1 MKKSEAISLAKEKLP
16 DRRYQHSCRVAD
28 TAVQMA
34 EIFGANEKK
43 CFLAGML
50 HDYAKYD
57 DLKDMHKIVKKYH
70 MDPEYLQYKSEILH
84 GPIAA
89 HIMKTEYGV
98 TDADILYAMEN
109 HTSGRSNMTLVEKIV
124 YVADYIEPKRETPG
138 VKGIRKVVFS
148 EKNLDKA
155 VFLITK
161 ANLLHLISKDRM
173 IFSRTIEC
181 YNYYNKLKE

>member
-1 MKKSEAISLAKEKLP
+1 MKRSEATTLAKMKLP
-16 DRRYQHSCRVAD
+16 ERRFLHSKRVAE

-34 EIFGANEKK
+34 QIFDADEKK

-57 DLKDMHKIVKKYH
+57 DLKEMYKIVKKYH
-70 MDPEYLQYKSEILH
+70 MDVEYLRYKSEILH

-89 HIMKTEYGV
+89 HVMKKEYDI
-98 TDADILYAMEN
+98 TDADVLLAMEN
-109 HTSGRSNMTLVEKIV
+109 HTSGRANMTRVEKIV

-138 VKGIRKVVFS
+138 VNQIRKVVFS
-148 EKNLDKA
+148 ENNLDKA

-161 ANLLHLISKDRM
+161 ANLLHLIDKDRM

-181 YNYYNKLKE
+181 YNYYNKIKE

>member
-1 MKKSEAISLAKEKLP
+1 MKKSEAINLAKAKLP
-16 DRRYQHSCRVAD
+16 DRRFQHSCRVAD

-34 EIFGANEKK
+34 KIFGANEKK

-57 DLKDMHKIVKKYH
+57 DLKGMQKIVKKFH
-70 MDPEYLQYKSEILH
+70 LAPEYLQFKSEILH

-89 HIMKTEYGV
+89 HIMKTEHGV
-98 TDADILYAMEN
+98 TDADVLYAMEN

-124 YVADYIEPKRETPG
+124 FVADYIEPRREIPG
-138 VKGIRKVVFS
+138 VKGIRKVVFG

-173 IFSRTIEC
+173 IFSKTFEC
-181 YNYYNKLKE
+181 YNYYSNIKE